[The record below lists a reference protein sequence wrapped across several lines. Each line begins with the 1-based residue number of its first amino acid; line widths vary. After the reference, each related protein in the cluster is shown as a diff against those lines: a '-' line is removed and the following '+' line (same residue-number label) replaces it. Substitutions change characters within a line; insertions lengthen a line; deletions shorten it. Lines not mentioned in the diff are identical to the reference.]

1 MDQRTKA
8 TGYSLISPFDRKR
21 HRTSFDHSIRS
32 NEVPNESGQ
41 KVPRLSFDG
50 FIRSNEPPNENEQT
64 ANSNKTPSFFTL
76 LHFNQH
82 IRKFTHLHHFQS
94 PNFSYKIHSSTSR
107 ATHCCKNQEEKHPNT
122 PYNLPKLKLYHT
134 HKVFD
139 KLPEPNF
146 LTFTPNFRTMP
157 PRNTRR
163 QGTRRQRGDISQ
175 QHGVPFPMFNEEE
188 VEIFKSLENRHV
200 TPPKW
205 FDLSQHEQ
213 DARLNRRF
221 GSVIT
226 GYIDN
231 LNAGVLA
238 RNKSPDFKSIML
250 EFITTF
256 KIGVTGNMTYRLNGE
271 ELELKEDEVT
281 RLLGIDGHGREGPHD
296 EDYYLGTFWN
306 YLTGGRPGNYSRLQA
321 SRIHDDEVY
330 VAYKFIAHVI
340 LNKDESSVISK
351 AELYALWCMTN
362 GKSVRLVPLITSSL
376 EYIIKSRTK
385 QSPAYLAFGDLIT
398 MIARHHDI
406 DLDDDQA
413 DYPSEE
419 FAVTGRKVGNVWR
432 TIPQNREEELPD
444 SGNND
449 DDDDDEVE
457 DEDAFDDGARPRRRG
472 LMNEPAY
479 MEVDEDDVDYEE
491 EEEDEEEE
499 NRAHGESSGWC
510 GAEARLNQRF
520 DAWSSEFQVYK
531 EEARS
536 RHEELIRRD
545 DVAWDRQEVRHKEL
559 MDALPRWNTGG
570 QGGPPPS

>member
-1 MDQRTKA
+1 ME
-8 TGYSLISPFDRKR
+8 
-21 HRTSFDHSIRS
+21 HRTTRAESSQAFIRW
-32 NEVPNESGQ
+32 
-41 KVPRLSFDG
+41 L
-50 FIRSNEPPNENEQT
+50 IRSNEPPNENEQT
-64 ANSNKTPSFFTL
+64 AIRNKTPFL
-76 LHFNQH
+76 LHTPSFQTLH
-82 IRKFTHLHHFQS
+82 PKITPFHHLH
-94 PNFSYKIHSSTSR
+94 NFENPSKDHSQTSR
-107 ATHCCKNQEEKHPNT
+107 ATHCCKFRRGKHPQT
-122 PYNLPKLKLYHT
+122 PYNYPSFKLCHT

-139 KLPEPNF
+139 KLPQPSF
-146 LTFTPNFRTMP
+146 QAFHLQFRTMP
-157 PRNTRR
+157 PRNNRR
-163 QGTRRQRGDISQ
+163 QGTRRQRGDISH
-175 QHGVPFPMFNEEE
+175 QHGVPFPVFNEEE

-200 TPPKW
+200 TKLKW
-205 FDLSQHEQ
+205 FDLNDYEE

-226 GYIDN
+226 GYMNN

-238 RNKSPDFKSIML
+238 RNKRPGFKSIML

-296 EDYYLGTFWN
+296 EDYDLGTFWN

-362 GKSVRLVPLITSSL
+362 GKSVRLVPLITASL

-385 QSPAYLAFGDLIT
+385 QAPAYLAFGGLIT
-398 MIARHHDI
+398 MIARHHEI

-444 SGNND
+444 AD
-449 DDDDDEVE
+449 DDDDDDNEVE
-457 DEDAFDDGARPRRRG
+457 DEDAFDDGARPRRRR
-472 LMNEPAY
+472 LTNEPAY

-491 EEEDEEEE
+491 EEEDEDEEDVA
-499 NRAHGESSGWC
+499 RGASRGWR

-520 DAWSSEFQVYK
+520 DAWTGEFRVYQ

-545 DVAWDRQEVRHKEL
+545 DEARERQEVKHKEL
-559 MDALPRWNTGG
+559 MDALARWNTGG
-570 QGGPPPS
+570 QQGPPPL

>member
-1 MDQRTKA
+1 MSHRTK
-8 TGYSLISPFDRKR
+8 TSRLQFEIKPLSSSYPFTPNNTTQKSPPLTTF
-21 HRTSFDHSIRS
+21 
-32 NEVPNESGQ
+32 
-41 KVPRLSFDG
+41 
-50 FIRSNEPPNENEQT
+50 QT
-64 ANSNKTPSFFTL
+64 FV
-76 LHFNQH
+76 
-82 IRKFTHLHHFQS
+82 
-94 PNFSYKIHSSTSR
+94 FSYKDHSQTSR
-107 ATHCCKNQEEKHPNT
+107 ATHCCKFRREKHLQT
-122 PYNLPKLKLYHT
+122 PYNYPSFKLYHT

-139 KLPEPNF
+139 KLPQPSF
-146 LTFTPNFRTMP
+146 QAFHLQFRTMP
-157 PRNTRR
+157 PRNNRR
-163 QGTRRQRGDISQ
+163 QGTRRQRGDISH
-175 QHGVPFPMFNEEE
+175 QHGVPFPVFNEEE

-200 TPPKW
+200 TKPKW
-205 FDLSQHEQ
+205 FNLNDYEE

-226 GYIDN
+226 GYMNN
-231 LNAGVLA
+231 LKTGVLA
-238 RNKSPDFKSIML
+238 RNKSPGFKSIML

-281 RLLGIDGHGREGPHD
+281 RLLGIDGHGREGPHN
-296 EDYYLGTFWN
+296 EDYDLGTFWN

-362 GKSVRLVPLITSSL
+362 GKSVRLVPLITASL

-385 QSPAYLAFGDLIT
+385 QAPTYLAFGGLIT
-398 MIARHHDI
+398 MIARHHEI
-406 DLDDDQA
+406 DLDDDQD

-444 SGNND
+444 SDN
-449 DDDDDEVE
+449 DDDEVE

-472 LMNEPAY
+472 LTNEPAY

-499 NRAHGESSGWC
+499 SSGWR

-520 DAWSSEFQVYK
+520 DAWSSEFQAYQ

-545 DVAWDRQEVRHKEL
+545 DEARDRQEVRHKEL
-559 MDALPRWNTGG
+559 MDALARWNTGG

>member
-1 MDQRTKA
+1 
-8 TGYSLISPFDRKR
+8 
-21 HRTSFDHSIRS
+21 
-32 NEVPNESGQ
+32 
-41 KVPRLSFDG
+41 
-50 FIRSNEPPNENEQT
+50 
-64 ANSNKTPSFFTL
+64 
-76 LHFNQH
+76 
-82 IRKFTHLHHFQS
+82 
-94 PNFSYKIHSSTSR
+94 
-107 ATHCCKNQEEKHPNT
+107 
-122 PYNLPKLKLYHT
+122 
-134 HKVFD
+134 
-139 KLPEPNF
+139 
-146 LTFTPNFRTMP
+146 MP

-163 QGTRRQRGDISQ
+163 RGTRRQRGDISQ
-175 QHGVPFPMFNEEE
+175 QHGVPFPVFNEEE

-200 TPPKW
+200 TSPKW

-221 GSVIT
+221 GSVIM
-226 GYIDN
+226 GYIDG
-231 LNAGVLA
+231 LRAGVLA
-238 RNKSPDFKSIML
+238 RNKRPGFKSIML

-281 RLLGIDGHGREGPHD
+281 RLLGIDGHGRVGQHD
-296 EDYYLGTFWN
+296 EDYDLGTFWN
-306 YLTGGRPGNYSRLQA
+306 YLTGGRPGNYSRIQA

-351 AELYALWCMTN
+351 AELYALWCMMN
-362 GKSVRLVPLITSSL
+362 GKPVRLIPLITSSM

-385 QSPAYLAFGDLIT
+385 QSPAYLAFGGLIT
-398 MIARHHDI
+398 MIARFHDI
-406 DLDDDQA
+406 DLDDDHA
-413 DYPSEE
+413 DYLSEE
-419 FAVTGRKVGNVWR
+419 FEVTGRKVGNEWR
-432 TIPQNREEELPD
+432 IIPQNREEELPD
-444 SGNND
+444 SGNN

-472 LMNEPAY
+472 LTNEPAY

-499 NRAHGESSGWC
+499 NRVHGESSGWR

-536 RHEELIRRD
+536 RHEEFIQRDNEARNRHAEYIRRD
-545 DVAWDRQEVRHKEL
+545 DDARIRQEVYLRSHKEL
-559 MDALPRWNTGG
+559 MDALARWNAGG
-570 QGGPPPS
+570 QRGPPPS